1 MEDIQS
7 INEETEPIMSVKDW
21 VITLIVL
28 MIPLVNV
35 IMLFVWAFGDGTI
48 KTKSNF
54 AKARLIIFLI
64 SIALGFLFVML
75 ILSLGLFAGAMDSL
89 SPSTY

>member
-1 MEDIQS
+1 MEENQI
-7 INEETEPIMSVKDW
+7 INKETEPIMSVKDW

-35 IMLFVWAFGDGTI
+35 IMLFVWAFGDGTV

-64 SIALGFLFVML
+64 SIALVFLFVML
-75 ILSLGLFAGAMDSL
+75 IVSFGLFAGVMDNL